1 MIKPLL
7 SWTNLIKCYKIFL
20 DQSAASSVFSSSW
33 VGSSVFSS
41 SWVCSGSASFSSP
54 SACGCSSDGF
64 SSLFSV
70 GCSACSVGCSA
81 CCSSCGCSSVC
92 CSPLKKI

>member
-20 DQSAASSVFSSSW
+20 DQSAA
-33 VGSSVFSS
+33 SSVFSS